1 MRRTLAGLL
10 FFITLAM
17 GGTALAQVPDESLPQ
32 PDESAA
38 PQVAEV
44 LVLDDRFVQSR
55 LTVKP
60 GTTVT
65 WVHRGNNFHS
75 SSAIDGGWDSGAIQ
89 RGDTF
94 SFTFMEP
101 GSYPYL
107 CRQHVLQGMR
117 GTISVEPE

>member
-65 WVHRGNNFHS
+65 WVHRGNNFHT
-75 SSAIDGGWDSGAIQ
+75 SSATDGGWDSGAIQ

-94 SFTFMEP
+94 SFTFTEP

-107 CRQHVLQGMR
+107 CRQHILQGMR